1 MAMVFEPSPLL
12 IVFCFTCNLQSK
24 GGYSKN
30 VDFTGFLGMSIFSS
44 DIKSDVKQLIKHY
57 QNTRNTKSLFL
68 HP

>member
-1 MAMVFEPSPLL
+1 MFLFVY
-12 IVFCFTCNLQSK
+12 IVQIFKLTYNLQSK

-30 VDFTGFLGMSIFSS
+30 VDFTGFLGILIFSS
-44 DIKSDVKQLIKHY
+44 DNKSDVKQLIKHY